1 MHNTADGLR
10 TAALLGLLSA
20 VLIVGGGT
28 RLARLE
34 QLAREHGQYRR

>member
-1 MHNTADGLR
+1 MHNTANGLR
-10 TAALLGLLSA
+10 TAVLLGLLSA
-20 VLIVGGGT
+20 VLIGGGI